1 MLRRTLGLSAVWLSF
16 ASTVLFILNP
26 SPARAQLTPIA
37 HPSAFNNHP
46 QLLVTF
52 FGLAQQFVPEQNG
65 VKFTHNG
72 QPARLG
78 FDCLP
83 HPYGPTRCL
92 QAGTASDEAIFNFGP
107 EGSPLEI
114 QLPFLTTRAAFE
126 VAFHVHGLN
135 QSTVVTFL
143 RGDTV
148 VGTANTPTWSDTGR
162 YKWFFVGWESTEPF
176 DHIRLTPP
184 WVLIALDNLRVDA
197 SARFT
202 LVNASSGFGGYA
214 GLELPQFPV
223 TSFGDLGL
231 HQVVPPQGDRSLNGC
246 CGGTQGF
253 VYNNFPGLAER
264 PIAITFPRPVTR
276 VGLTLG
282 GFGGDQPGN
291 AFLVTLMRGT
301 EIVGSLAVPQQGL
314 GDAPLFN
321 APFWAIEGPKFTKI
335 LLQHMQD
342 RINIDDVSWAY
353 APPEPS
359 CGDGAV
365 IAGEQCDDGNNAD
378 GDGCS
383 SICKVDNVPGVN
395 QAPVA
400 ACTPDQILN
409 VAPTFCGASFSV
421 NAGSFDPDGDPLNL
435 VELPTFLPLD
445 MSNGVSRTEAFL
457 GVTDPSGARSSCYA
471 VVHLFDRRPPSVSC
485 PTQVLECGSGG
496 GANVTAASV
505 QSQVFA
511 HDSCQMRTMSC
522 GPSSVFYLPGTN
534 KTEFGEKINC
544 TAVDWMSNAAS
555 CSPTITVRDTLPPA
569 VTCERAPQ
577 NGNFYTVSA
586 MDQCTGVAQLTL
598 GGIPVNVGETIM
610 VTRGGGTDV
619 RVVGPESGKMPRHFI
634 VGRHAPFQIEATDGT
649 NKATAVCPPIR

>member
-1 MLRRTLGLSAVWLSF
+1 MHRTVGLPGGSWPLVCAVIFLMH
-16 ASTVLFILNP
+16 ST
-26 SPARAQLTPIA
+26 PARAELTPIS

-52 FGLAQQFVPEQNG
+52 FGLKQQFVPEQNG
-65 VKFTHNG
+65 VKFTHNA

-83 HPYGPTRCL
+83 HPYGPTRCT
-92 QAGTASDEAIFNFGP
+92 QPGTASDEILFNQGP
-107 EGSPLEI
+107 AGAPLEI
-114 QLPFLTTRAAFE
+114 ELPFLTTRAAFE

-148 VGTANTPTWSDTGR
+148 VGTANTPAWSDTGR
-162 YKWFFVGWESTEPF
+162 YNWFFVGWDSTEPF
-176 DHIRLTPP
+176 DRIRLTPP
-184 WVLIALDNLRVDA
+184 WVAIALDNLRVDA

-202 LVNASSGFGGYA
+202 LLNASSGFGGYA
-214 GLELPQFPV
+214 GMELPEFPV
-223 TSFGDLGL
+223 TSFGALGL

-253 VYNNFPGLAER
+253 VYNNFPGLVER

-282 GFGGDQPGN
+282 GYGGDQPGN

-301 EIVGSLAVPQQGL
+301 EVVGSLAVPQQGL
-314 GDAPLFN
+314 GEAPLFI

-342 RINIDDVSWAY
+342 RISIDDVSWAY
-353 APPEPS
+353 APPEPP

-365 IAGEQCDDGNNAD
+365 IAGEQCDDGNQAD

-383 SICKVDNVPGVN
+383 STCKAEDVPGVN

-400 ACTPDQILN
+400 VCTPDRTLN
-409 VAPTFCGASFSV
+409 VEPSFCGASFSV
-421 NAGSFDPDGDPLNL
+421 NGGSFDPDGDPLDMFQ
-435 VELPTFLPLD
+435 LPPVLQLD
-445 MSNGVSRTEAFL
+445 LSKGVSRAETFL
-457 GVTDPSGARSSCYA
+457 GVSDPSGARSSCYS
-471 VVHLFDRRPPSVSC
+471 VVHLSDRRPPSVSC

-496 GANVTAASV
+496 GATVTAASV

-511 HDSCQMRTMSC
+511 YDSCQMQSMSC
-522 GPSSVFYLPGTN
+522 GPSLVFYLPGTN
-534 KTEFGEKINC
+534 KTEFGERITC
-544 TAVDWMSNAAS
+544 TAFDWAGNAGT
-555 CSPTITVRDTLPPA
+555 CNPTIEVRDTLPPA

-586 MDQCTGVAQLTL
+586 VDQCTGVAHLTL
-598 GGIPVNVGETIM
+598 GGIPVSAGETIM
-610 VTRGGGTDV
+610 VTRGGGAEV
-619 RVVGPESGKMPRHFI
+619 RLVGPDTGRRPRHFI
-634 VGRHAPFQIEATDGT
+634 VGRDAPFQIEATDGT